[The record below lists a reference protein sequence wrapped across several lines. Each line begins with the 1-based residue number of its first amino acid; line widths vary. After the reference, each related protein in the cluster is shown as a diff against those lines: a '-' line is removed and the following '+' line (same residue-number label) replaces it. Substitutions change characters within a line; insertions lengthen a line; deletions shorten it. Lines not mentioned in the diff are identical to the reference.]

1 MPARQDLLGVTWARL
16 SDHELITVWV
26 RFSVQ
31 EHVTLKAPEMTAEFG
46 VEMKAMGQPA
56 KSSLTVGGVTR
67 KAKDDKEEEG
77 EMVAEPGCTTL
88 KSAGIFTQRRRN
100 E

>member
-1 MPARQDLLGVTWARL
+1 
-16 SDHELITVWV
+16 
-26 RFSVQ
+26 
-31 EHVTLKAPEMTAEFG
+31 
-46 VEMKAMGQPA
+46 MGQGQRAGAGDTEDTRDDSRIGGGDESYGPA
-56 KSSLTVGGVTR
+56 SKVFIDLGGVTGGPR
-67 KAKDDKEEEG
+67 MTEEEG

>member
-1 MPARQDLLGVTWARL
+1 MGQGQRAGAGDTEDTRDDSRIG
-16 SDHELITVWV
+16 
-26 RFSVQ
+26 
-31 EHVTLKAPEMTAEFG
+31 G
-46 VEMKAMGQPA
+46 GMKAMGQPA
-56 KSSLTVGGVTR
+56 KSSLTVGGVTGGPR
-67 KAKDDKEEEG
+67 MTEEEG

>member
-1 MPARQDLLGVTWARL
+1 
-16 SDHELITVWV
+16 
-26 RFSVQ
+26 
-31 EHVTLKAPEMTAEFG
+31 
-46 VEMKAMGQPA
+46 MGQGQRAGAGDTEDTRDDSRIGGGDESYGPA
-56 KSSLTVGGVTR
+56 SKVFIDCGR
-67 KAKDDKEEEG
+67 CDRRAKDDREKEG

>member
-1 MPARQDLLGVTWARL
+1 M
-16 SDHELITVWV
+16 WV
-26 RFSVQ
+26 RVSVQ
-31 EHVTLKAPEMTAEFG
+31 EQVTLKTPEMTAELG
-46 VEMKAMGQPA
+46 GGMKAMGQPA
-56 KSSLTVGGVTR
+56 KSSLTVGGVTGGPR
-67 KAKDDKEEEG
+67 MTEEEG